1 MSNFNEKSFLNQ
13 GLAEH
18 EARPQQ
24 VNAIQKLW
32 LIIPVDEGSVLELR
46 AIWPKGVPDRGRPQT
61 KLFRA
66 EDYASSADLKAAF
79 EQKALALNAQG
90 YNIYVVMNPIRADL
104 VGAGSAKDADIQHR
118 HLLLV
123 DIDRIG
129 DTSSP
134 ANQAEL
140 DAAKALALEVRALL
154 QNRNWPPPIL
164 MLSGNG
170 YHLYYRL
177 NQLPNDKASEE
188 LICTT
193 LKQLA
198 LKFNN
203 QIVGIDTTVYNA
215 SRITKVPGTLMRKG
229 LATEDRPYRMA
240 EVCDEQ

>member
-1 MSNFNEKSFLNQ
+1 MQSFNEKSLVNQ
-13 GLAEH
+13 GLGECRA
-18 EARPQQ
+18 QSLQ
-24 VNAIQKLW
+24 VIAIQKLW
-32 LIIPVDEGSVLELR
+32 LIISLDESSVLELR
-46 AIWPKGVPDRGRPQT
+46 ALWPKGVPDRRPPRT

-66 EDYASSADLKAAF
+66 EDHAGTADLRAAF
-79 EQKALALNAQG
+79 ERQALALNAQG

-104 VGAGSAKDADIQHR
+104 VGSGSAKDTDIQHR
-118 HLLLV
+118 QLLLV

-140 DAAKALALEVRALL
+140 DAAKALALEVRAYL
-154 QNRNWPPPIL
+154 QNRNWSPPIL

-177 NQLPNDKASEE
+177 NQLPNDKASAE

-198 LKFNN
+198 LKFSN

>member
-1 MSNFNEKSFLNQ
+1 MTNFNEKSLLNQ

-18 EARPQQ
+18 GVRLQQ

-32 LIIPVDEGSVLELR
+32 QIIPVDESSVLELR
-46 AIWPKGVPDRGRPQT
+46 ALWPKGIPDRRHALS

-66 EDYASSADLKAAF
+66 EYHAGTADLKAAF
-79 EQKALALNAQG
+79 ERQALALNAQG
-90 YNIYVVMNPIRADL
+90 YNIYMVMNPIRADF
-104 VGAGSAKDADIQHR
+104 VGSGSAKDTDIQHR
-118 HLLLV
+118 QLLLI

-129 DTSSP
+129 DTSLP

-140 DAAKALALEVRALL
+140 DAAKALALEVRAHL

-177 NQLPNDKASEE
+177 NQLSNDKASEE

>member
-1 MSNFNEKSFLNQ
+1 MRDLNEKSLLNQ
-13 GLAEH
+13 ELTEH
-18 EARPQQ
+18 LGESRKSR
-24 VNAIQKLW
+24 AIQRLW
-32 LIIPVDEGSVLELR
+32 RIIAVGEGTVLELR
-46 AIWPKGVPDRGRPQT
+46 AIWPKGVPIRQRPQT

-66 EDYASSADLKAAF
+66 GDYAGTADLKAAF
-79 EQKALALNAQG
+79 ERHALALNALG
-90 YNIYVVMNPIRADL
+90 YNVYVVMNPIRSSFTGPG
-104 VGAGSAKDADIQHR
+104 GARDTDIQHR
-118 HLLLV
+118 ELLLV
-123 DIDRIG
+123 DIDRVG

-134 ANQAEL
+134 ASQAEL
-140 DAAKALALEVRALL
+140 DAAKALALEVRAHL
-154 QNRNWPPPIL
+154 QSRDWPPPFL
-164 MLSGNG
+164 ALSGNG

-198 LKFNN
+198 LKFSN

-229 LATEDRPYRMA
+229 LATDDRPYRMA